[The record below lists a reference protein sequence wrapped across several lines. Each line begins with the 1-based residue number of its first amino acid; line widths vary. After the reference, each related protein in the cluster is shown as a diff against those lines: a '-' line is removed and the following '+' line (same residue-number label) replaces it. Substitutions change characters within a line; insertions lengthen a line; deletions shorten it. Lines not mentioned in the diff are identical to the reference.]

1 MKRFRVILVSLVAV
15 AGVIGLAY
23 GGSTDSLDIK
33 VTLATNIEVNI
44 QETEFNF
51 KTLIGNQTSVS
62 WSAVTVENTSTSNRE
77 DWQLELANSA
87 NWTHVTA
94 GMPGS
99 EQFLLMAQFGTS
111 AGTWS
116 STNHAL
122 SDTAQYC
129 SVNQY
134 FGNGTK
140 SECGLDVSASGTRS
154 LWFRITMPFDSQ
166 YGGTEQTIPVTV
178 TASQG

>member
-1 MKRFRVILVSLVAV
+1 MKRLRVILVSLVAV
-15 AGVIGLAY
+15 AGIIGLAY

-44 QETEFNF
+44 QETAFNF
-51 KTLIGNQTSVS
+51 ETLIGNQTSVS

-77 DWQLELANSA
+77 DWQLELANSDK
-87 NWTHVTA
+87 WTHVTT
-94 GMPGS
+94 GMPG
-99 EQFLLMAQFGTS
+99 EDEFLLMAQFGTS
-111 AGTWS
+111 PGTWT

-134 FGNGTK
+134 FGNGTY
-140 SECGLDVSASGTRS
+140 EQCGLDVSASGTRS
-154 LWFRITMPFDSQ
+154 LWFRITMPEYSA

-178 TASQG
+178 TAVQG